1 MEKQEKELLT
11 LRKDLENLKTKITEL
26 KKREK
31 KLVTLHKDLENKN
44 KSLIEQIADLQ
55 KTEET
60 FPVYRGSSKASFR
73 IDLYPHEGHF
83 QGKVVHL
90 LTKEKKV
97 FSGLN
102 HKAIADFVNE
112 HLPQSEESFV
122 APEPVT
128 SVSEEEP
135 FVAFEPVASVP
146 TKSPVETPNQAFK
159 TASIRKFT
167 LVQKGKVQKEKSIPH
182 DQIFQVVLIVDPLKS
197 IVEENLPC
205 PYKISVYAKR
215 MGGGLRKT
223 LGKTRGQITSAGEF
237 TATVH
242 CAPLPL
248 GIYRFVAFGTYN
260 IKKDQQESIVQFHE
274 SSMFNAT

>member
-1 MEKQEKELLT
+1 
-11 LRKDLENLKTKITEL
+11 LENLKTKITEL
-26 KKREK
+26 EKQEKELVTLRKELENAKVKITELEKQEK
-31 KLVTLHKDLENKN
+31 KLVTLHKDLEKKN

-60 FPVYRGSSKASFR
+60 FPVYSGFNKASFH
-73 IDLYPHEGHF
+73 IDLYLHEGHY

-90 LTKEKKV
+90 LTNEKKA

-112 HLPQSEESFV
+112 HLPQSEESSV
-122 APEPVT
+122 AP
-128 SVSEEEP
+128 
-135 FVAFEPVASVP
+135 EPVASVP
-146 TKSPVETPNQAFK
+146 TKSPVETPNQALK

-167 LVQKGKVQKEKSIPH
+167 LVQKGKLLKEKSIPH
-182 DQIFQVVLIVDPLKS
+182 DQIFQVALVVDPLKS
-197 IVEENLPC
+197 IIQENFPC

-215 MGGGLRKT
+215 MGGGLRKI

-242 CAPLPL
+242 CAPLPV
-248 GIYRFVAFGTYN
+248 GIYRFVAFGTSR
-260 IKKDQQESIVQFHE
+260 IKKDQLESIVQFHK
-274 SSMFNAT
+274 SSMFNVT